1 MEENSSPMAYL
12 TDYYNNICTSC
23 VQIQTLIEN
32 GYLEQADVEIKNCTK
47 KINDLISKQVFLPGI
62 HVSIFNKVLQELKQN
77 TIQLKDLI
85 NKKSAASNAQ
95 NSTQIPS
102 TSPSVDNKNQVNL
115 KNCEIN
121 TLGQGFQ
128 NIAGLQ
134 EIKSALTSN
143 VILPFK
149 QPQLFKGLKLNCIL
163 LFGPPGTGKT
173 KLVLATAAEAGAKLI
188 SISSSDILSPYVG
201 ESEKFIA
208 KTFNQIKTSGEPTIL
223 FIDEID
229 SLCRS
234 RKENEADHSRRVK
247 TEFLCQLST
256 FTEIPHVYLICATNC
271 PWQLDVAFKRR
282 FQRHLFV
289 PLPNPCERYE
299 IFKLFTRSTPLEKFE
314 HLLETIVHQ
323 TEGYSGS
330 DIERFIGHA
339 LVKSIERLQHIHVWI
354 KLKDEMYVPYTPNNN
369 YDGVWEDIKT
379 CKIDEL
385 PPNSIQLP
393 ETTEADVLEALKES
407 RASITSDE
415 YKKYENYVILLTKLK
430 IK

>member
-85 NKKSAASNAQ
+85 KKKSAASNAQ

-201 ESEKFIA
+201 ESEK
-208 KTFNQIKTSGEPTIL
+208 
-223 FIDEID
+223 
-229 SLCRS
+229 
-234 RKENEADHSRRVK
+234 VK

-407 RASITSDE
+407 RAS
-415 YKKYENYVILLTKLK
+415 K
-430 IK
+430 